1 MLNAKSPVPICCLED
16 LICLM
21 GKNVS
26 YILPLGPSEMRGYL
40 LWERYG
46 VQLRI
51 GQWEWIRMK
60 ISTPTYLDRLRSLMD
75 DLREIIS
82 ILGPIR
88 INSDEGQMGFKAK
101 QEFREVD
108 KLIQDLS
115 KQSLTTSTMTSPS
128 SALTSK
134 QTSPPLVSASVG
146 HVGNVRYVATMSVRT
161 TSEERHLSANRN
173 SICA

>member
-1 MLNAKSPVPICCLED
+1 
-16 LICLM
+16 
-21 GKNVS
+21 
-26 YILPLGPSEMRGYL
+26 MRGYL

-51 GQWEWIRMK
+51 AQWEWIRMK
-60 ISTPTYLDRLRSLMD
+60 IGTPTYLDKLRSLMD
-75 DLREIIS
+75 DLREIIT

-101 QEFREVD
+101 QEYREVD

-115 KQSLTTSTMTSPS
+115 KQSSATSTLTS
-128 SALTSK
+128 SK
-134 QTSPPLVSASVG
+134 QTSPPITSV
-146 HVGNVRYVATMSVRT
+146 HYVNNVRYVATISTRL
-161 TSEERHLSANRN
+161 TSEERHLASTNRN